1 MFPNL
6 IHRTGEGRR
15 FGAGLHFLEPAMPV
29 MPRRDVSIQRRRDRL
44 QRLRRGL
51 LRVRLRLH
59 RVRGMRGRLLRGL
72 ESEHRVFRLPRRDLR
87 QRTGQFYLHAV
98 SRRRW
103 LFPRIQRHRVCRVR
117 RLWRR
122 AVDGARVHTGVRY
135 GVRRVRGLRFGGV
148 PGRRMRAGGAGG
160 TGWTRF

>member
-1 MFPNL
+1 MP
-6 IHRTGEGRR
+6 IMPGR
-15 FGAGLHFLEPAMPV
+15 
-29 MPRRDVSIQRRRDRL
+29 DISIQRRRDRL

-59 RVRGMRGRLLRGL
+59 SVRGVRGWLLRRL

-103 LFPRIQRHRVCRVR
+103 LFHHSQRHRVRRVR

-122 AVDGARVHTGVRY
+122 AVDGARVHARVRY

-148 PGRRMRAGGAGG
+148 PGRRVRAGGAGG
-160 TGWTRF
+160 TGLTRF